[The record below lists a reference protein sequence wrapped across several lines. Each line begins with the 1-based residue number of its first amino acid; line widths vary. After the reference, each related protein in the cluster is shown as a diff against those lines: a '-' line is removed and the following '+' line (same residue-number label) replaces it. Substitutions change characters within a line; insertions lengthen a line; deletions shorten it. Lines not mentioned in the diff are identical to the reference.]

1 MKDWLVPSI
10 GFGLFVYF
18 MLFVI
23 LYTIKIGGSNVS
35 LHTQSKY
42 SNQPP
47 KNDTE
52 KFLQD
57 VSKSIRESF

>member
-1 MKDWLVPSI
+1 MPSI

-23 LYTIKIGGSNVS
+23 LYTIKIGGANVP
-35 LHTQSKY
+35 LHSDLEYKA
-42 SNQPP
+42 PA
-47 KNDTE
+47 KNEAE

-57 VSKSIRESF
+57 VAKSVRESF

>member
-1 MKDWLVPSI
+1 MPSI

-23 LYTIKIGGSNVS
+23 LYTIKIGGANVP
-35 LHTQSKY
+35 LHSEAQHIAPAKT
-42 SNQPP
+42 
-47 KNDTE
+47 DTE

-57 VSKSIRESF
+57 VAKSVRESF

>member
-1 MKDWLVPSI
+1 MKDWFVPSI

-23 LYTIKIGGSNVS
+23 LYTIKIGGANVPFHS
-35 LHTQSKY
+35 ETQHIA
-42 SNQPP
+42 PP
-47 KNDTE
+47 KTDTE

-57 VSKSIRESF
+57 VAKSVRESF